1 MRGEACSPGVTQ
13 ADTDPSRPS
22 SSVMGSNR
30 KPAGDSRML
39 LIFLMLEL
47 ELTLDYPN
55 QTVAG
60 RCVSHSFPALTPP
73 PTTFNPLQNSDNPI
87 SQMLLNLPHFH
98 VVPCPYSEAN
108 DFLSHCCNS
117 HLTEVLDS
125 GFSLLSIHTA
135 FGENFPEYAYKPAA
149 AFRIKSE
156 FLSRAFKA
164 FVNLPSLTSPG

>member
-1 MRGEACSPGVTQ
+1 MRGEACSPGVAQ

-30 KPAGDSRML
+30 KLAGDSRML
-39 LIFLMLEL
+39 LIFLMLLEL
-47 ELTLDYPN
+47 EWTFDYPN

-60 RCVSHSFPALTPP
+60 RCVSDSFPVLTPTP
-73 PTTFNPLQNSDNPI
+73 NTFNPLQNSDSPI

-108 DFLSHCCNS
+108 DFLPHCCNS
-117 HLTEVLDS
+117 HFTEILDS

-135 FGENFPEYAYKPAA
+135 FGENVPEHAYKPAA

-156 FLSRAFKA
+156 FLRRVF
-164 FVNLPSLTSPG
+164 

>member
-1 MRGEACSPGVTQ
+1 
-13 ADTDPSRPS
+13 
-22 SSVMGSNR
+22 MGSNQKLAR
-30 KPAGDSRML
+30 DSRL
-39 LIFLMLEL
+39 LEL
-47 ELTLDYPN
+47 EGTLDYPN

-60 RCVSHSFPALTPP
+60 RCVSHSFPALTPT
-73 PTTFNPLQNSDNPI
+73 PTTFNPLQNSDKPI
-87 SQMLLNLPHFH
+87 SQTLLNLPHFH

-117 HLTEVLDS
+117 HLTEPLDS

-135 FGENFPEYAYKPAA
+135 FGENFPEHAYKPAA

-164 FVNLPSLTSPG
+164 FVNLPSLTSPGLVSWFSLIPQPWYTLPLSCR

>member
-1 MRGEACSPGVTQ
+1 MRGEACSPGVAQ

-22 SSVMGSNR
+22 SSVMGSSR
-30 KPAGDSRML
+30 KLAGDSRML
-39 LIFLMLEL
+39 LIFLMLLEL
-47 ELTLDYPN
+47 EWTFDYPN

-60 RCVSHSFPALTPP
+60 RCVSHSFPVLTPT
-73 PTTFNPLQNSDNPI
+73 PTTFNPLQNSDSPI

-108 DFLSHCCNS
+108 DFLPHCCNS
-117 HLTEVLDS
+117 HFTEILDS

-135 FGENFPEYAYKPAA
+135 FGENFPEHAYKPAA

-156 FLSRAFKA
+156 FLSRVF
-164 FVNLPSLTSPG
+164 